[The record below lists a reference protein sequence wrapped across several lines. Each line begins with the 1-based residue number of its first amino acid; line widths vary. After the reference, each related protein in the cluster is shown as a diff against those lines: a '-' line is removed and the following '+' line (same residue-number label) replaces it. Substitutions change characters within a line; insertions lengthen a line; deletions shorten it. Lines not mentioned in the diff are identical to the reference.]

1 MNLLEIEEETIVVK
15 RADLNTMIK
24 EIRLMR
30 ESMDNLVFNAKLDA
44 LCDGELVTA
53 KTVCKMMSW
62 SKYQLSNRIND
73 ESNPIPMTKD
83 TRGWVMT
90 REAFKAYYD
99 KMFNPKIL
107 QS

>member
-44 LCDGELVTA
+44 LCEGELVTA
-53 KTVCKMMSW
+53 KVVKKMMNW
-62 SKYQLSNRIND
+62 SQYQLSNRIND
-73 ESNPIPMTKD
+73 ENNPIPMTKD

-90 REAFKAYYD
+90 RESFKNYYD
-99 KMFNPKIL
+99 QMFNPKIL